1 MALAFLAERETELVS
16 GLKDKTGSN
25 EACTLQC
32 LLASAEQLRD
42 SANKKNY
49 EFIAYLADMTVM
61 EIKREIERTGRS
73 VEN

>member
-1 MALAFLAERETELVS
+1 MS

-42 SANKKNY
+42 GATKKNH
-49 EFIAYLADMTVM
+49 EFIAYLANMTVM
-61 EIKREIERTGRS
+61 EIKREIERRELS
-73 VEN
+73 IEN

>member
-1 MALAFLAERETELVS
+1 MS
-16 GLKDKTGSN
+16 DSKDKTGSD
-25 EACTLQC
+25 EACTLQS